1 MLIPYFF
8 FKEFVFIYYGITATR
23 IISTLDIIKKLYSIF
38 PFVLLLPFLNKAEIF
53 NYFVLSS
60 ILYMLTRYIF
70 ETKEK
75 ITKQENIIDTLETD
89 KYKLQKKIEE
99 IKEFGD
105 EKEYLLK
112 LEERSKIAGKLHDE
126 IGHTISGSIFQL
138 EACNMIID
146 DDLPKAKKMI
156 NSVTEVLN
164 DGINSIRKSLKVIKP
179 DTGQIGLE
187 SVKTLLKDFR
197 VRTGI
202 DSKINTSEDLNKISN
217 KIWSIIKDNTREFL
231 TNTLKYSQ
239 GANLITLNI
248 EVLKGVITAR
258 ISNNG
263 KGEKVIVQG
272 LGLRG
277 MEERVNSENGTLI
290 VDGTYG
296 FTVTMIFKR

>member
-23 IISTLDIIKKLYSIF
+23 IISILDIIKKLYSIF